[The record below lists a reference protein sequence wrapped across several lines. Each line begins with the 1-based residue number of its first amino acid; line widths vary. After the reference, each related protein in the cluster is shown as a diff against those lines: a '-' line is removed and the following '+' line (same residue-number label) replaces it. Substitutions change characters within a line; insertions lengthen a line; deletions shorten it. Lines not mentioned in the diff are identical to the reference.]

1 MNLLLNATPATES
14 LGDILP
20 LGAILPFV
28 VMLLAIAI
36 LPLAT
41 PGWYGPLR
49 NKAIVAAAIGVPVV
63 AYVIAVGGSTA
74 LEKVIATGE
83 EYISFI
89 IYLATLFTI
98 SGGIYISGDAAG
110 SPRNNTI
117 VLAIGSVL
125 ANFIGTTGAAMLLIR
140 PLLRANHRRTN
151 RKHVFIF
158 LIFIVC
164 NTGGL
169 LTPLGD
175 PPLFLGFLRGI
186 DFTWTLRLWPAWL
199 MVQAILLVSFF
210 LVDSF
215 YFRKEPPAEQKLE
228 ETIREPI
235 RVKGIINIAFLVGVI
250 ATTMISGAFG
260 VDKGGPIEW
269 WMRDAVYVLLLLG
282 SLYIGPKEPRA
293 LNRFQWTPMG
303 EVAIV
308 FAGIF
313 ASMIP
318 ALAILAA
325 RGDEFGVNQPWQF
338 YWLSGGLSSFL
349 DNAPTY
355 LVFTSLAQGL
365 LGLTNFP
372 DLMSEVVNPAV
383 GFAPAAFLAAVSVG
397 SVFMGANSYIG
408 NAPNFMV
415 RSIAEEEEVP
425 MPNFFAYMGWAL
437 VFLIPT
443 FILVTF
449 VFFL

>member
-1 MNLLLNATPATES
+1 
-14 LGDILP
+14 
-20 LGAILPFV
+20 
-28 VMLLAIAI
+28 MLLAIAI

-49 NKAIVAAAIGVPVV
+49 NKAIVAAAIGVPVL

-74 LEKVIATGE
+74 LEKVITTGE

-186 DFTWTLRLWPAWL
+186 DFTWTLRLWPVWL
-199 MVQAILLVSFF
+199 MTQAILLVVFF

-228 ETIREPI
+228 EEIREPI
-235 RVKGIINIAFLVGVI
+235 RVKGIINIAFLVGV
-250 ATTMISGAFG
+250 TR
-260 VDKGGPIEW
+260 P
-269 WMRDAVYVLLLLG
+269 
-282 SLYIGPKEPRA
+282 P
-293 LNRFQWTPMG
+293 
-303 EVAIV
+303 
-308 FAGIF
+308 
-313 ASMIP
+313 
-318 ALAILAA
+318 
-325 RGDEFGVNQPWQF
+325 
-338 YWLSGGLSSFL
+338 
-349 DNAPTY
+349 
-355 LVFTSLAQGL
+355 
-365 LGLTNFP
+365 
-372 DLMSEVVNPAV
+372 
-383 GFAPAAFLAAVSVG
+383 
-397 SVFMGANSYIG
+397 
-408 NAPNFMV
+408 
-415 RSIAEEEEVP
+415 
-425 MPNFFAYMGWAL
+425 
-437 VFLIPT
+437 
-443 FILVTF
+443 
-449 VFFL
+449 

>member
-28 VMLLAIAI
+28 VMLLAIAV

-49 NKAIVAAAIGVPVV
+49 NKAIVAAAIGVPVL

-74 LEKVIATGE
+74 LERVIATGE

-140 PLLRANHRRTN
+140 PLLRANHRRTV

-186 DFTWTLRLWPAWL
+186 DFTWTLRLWPSGL
-199 MVQAILLVSFF
+199 MTQAILLAVFF

-215 YFRKEPPAEQKLE
+215 YFRKEPRRGAEA
-228 ETIREPI
+228 R
-235 RVKGIINIAFLVGVI
+235 
-250 ATTMISGAFG
+250 
-260 VDKGGPIEW
+260 GG
-269 WMRDAVYVLLLLG
+269 D
-282 SLYIGPKEPRA
+282 PRA
-293 LNRFQWTPMG
+293 DPRQGHHQHRLPGRRDRDHHDLA
-303 EVAIV
+303 ERS
-308 FAGIF
+308 
-313 ASMIP
+313 ASTR
-318 ALAILAA
+318 AA
-325 RGDEFGVNQPWQF
+325 RS
-338 YWLSGGLSSFL
+338 SGGCATRSTSCCCSGRSTSARRSRGRSTGSCGRPWARWPSS
-349 DNAPTY
+349 
-355 LVFTSLAQGL
+355 S
-365 LGLTNFP
+365 
-372 DLMSEVVNPAV
+372 PASS
-383 GFAPAAFLAAVSVG
+383 P
-397 SVFMGANSYIG
+397 
-408 NAPNFMV
+408 
-415 RSIAEEEEVP
+415 R
-425 MPNFFAYMGWAL
+425 
-437 VFLIPT
+437 
-443 FILVTF
+443 
-449 VFFL
+449 

>member
-1 MNLLLNATPATES
+1 MNATPATES

-20 LGAILPFV
+20 LAAILPFV

-49 NKAIVAAAIGVPVV
+49 NKAIVAAAIGVPVL

-74 LEKVIATGE
+74 LEKVITTGE

-186 DFTWTLRLWPAWL
+186 DFTWTLRLWPVWL
-199 MVQAILLVSFF
+199 MTQAILLVAFF

-250 ATTMISGAFG
+250 ADHHDLGRETESTRAARRVVDARRVYAALSG
-260 VDKGGPIEW
+260 
-269 WMRDAVYVLLLLG
+269 RH
-282 SLYIGPKEPRA
+282 IGPKEPRGA
-293 LNRFQWTPMG
+293 QPLRRGRPSARWRSSSP
-303 EVAIV
+303 
-308 FAGIF
+308 
-313 ASMIP
+313 ASSP
-318 ALAILAA
+318 
-325 RGDEFGVNQPWQF
+325 P
-338 YWLSGGLSSFL
+338 
-349 DNAPTY
+349 
-355 LVFTSLAQGL
+355 
-365 LGLTNFP
+365 
-372 DLMSEVVNPAV
+372 
-383 GFAPAAFLAAVSVG
+383 
-397 SVFMGANSYIG
+397 
-408 NAPNFMV
+408 
-415 RSIAEEEEVP
+415 
-425 MPNFFAYMGWAL
+425 
-437 VFLIPT
+437 
-443 FILVTF
+443 
-449 VFFL
+449 